1 MSDNNPKLSAEF
13 YLGVALF
20 LVYVALALTAPL
32 LVSERRWTT
41 EWLVITELC
50 LLVLLLLGLVFL
62 KVLHAVLLW
71 IASTKAIR
79 YLRAHLQ
86 QKHSLGAA
94 ANAGQL
100 SLDAKEQCRALREAL
115 RAHWGWRW
123 RFRQPWLLLTCNDTA
138 IARLLPGLV
147 TSGWLLTD
155 DGVLL
160 WSGASQSGQP
170 DVAWLK
176 QLYKL
181 RRHRPVDAVIAVTDG
196 EAYLPSQR
204 HGTHP
209 YGMSLARVVKAL
221 RWSAPVYMLDVAAT
235 NAAGSSNS
243 PVVACEL
250 SNHADATAIEVAL
263 RSLGGQLAQRG
274 MAQLA
279 HGDRNSYLAKLSQ
292 QLDTRSKALIDWS
305 AGLTARQRWAIPI
318 RGIAFAPYPSGTST
332 QPEMLDSANLP
343 HWRYLSEAARRQ
355 PGKRIG
361 WHPMTVCAGFALAA
375 VGLWF
380 AGMLASSWFN
390 SRDVHA
396 AQQAVTEIRSAP
408 DAAARLHALLALQQ
422 QIERYEYRTQQHAPL
437 LTRFGLNRDADVLA
451 ALWQPYAKASREMLV
466 TPVQQNL
473 EATLVDLGQLQTSTL
488 DDKTSRWALGGRD
501 DLKAYLMLAHP
512 ERTEPDFLARR
523 LTQDWSTEARITQGE
538 KQDLAE
544 RLFKF
549 YAEHLKANPDWKIE
563 PRPELVAGARQTLLA
578 VIGARSAQETLYRG
592 ILNGAGNKYPDL
604 TLPSLTAG
612 TDTRGLLRSTAA
624 VPGVYTRQ
632 AYEGYVADAIDA
644 AATRRD
650 VAADWV
656 LTGSQVAG
664 VMATQSADELRA
676 ALTEQYFAAYAAH
689 WQDFMNSLQWES
701 AATLPAA
708 IDQLKLLAD
717 ARQSPAIALM
727 KSLAY
732 QGGAGVQKTSLSDAL
747 VSKAKDI
754 LGKKDD
760 APDSAKAAPTGPL
773 DAAFGPVLRLAGHP
787 GQAVQGG
794 NNDLSLQRYLDRITA
809 LRLHLQQV
817 STGAD
822 ADDRARQM
830 AQAMFRGTSSDLA
843 DTQAYAQLVAASLG
857 AEWAGMGEAL
867 FVRPVAQATQTIV
880 LPAQASLN
888 DVWQRFIVAEWN
900 RIFAGRYPFA
910 NTTND
915 ASLPE
920 LAQFLRPQ
928 GGTIQTFLASQ
939 LAGVL
944 ELQGGQWLPAAGARG
959 ITFDPEFLKTI
970 NILQRIG
977 AHMLVQGDPQYR
989 FELKPIAT
997 PGLTDTKLTI
1007 DGQKLHYYNQRET
1020 WIRMTWPA
1028 SNLQDPGTLL
1038 QWQTEKAGTNKN
1050 YEYGGRF
1057 ALLRMIGHGHIVPID
1072 SATVQITWPAVPDT
1086 RGPLEESTDAQ
1097 SGKAPYEIRFLMRSE
1112 AGQGVLE
1119 LLPLRGLKLPRRVF
1133 LVGNGGAAVD
1143 VPSPAARNAKRGGV

>member
-1 MSDNNPKLSAEF
+1 MENWKSWGYRIVVLAVAAALVSMAYFHGTGSEPAWKQMEL
-13 YLGVALF
+13 VALIG
-20 LVYVALALTAPL
+20 LA
-32 LVSERRWTT
+32 
-41 EWLVITELC
+41 
-50 LLVLLLLGLVFL
+50 
-62 KVLHAVLLW
+62 AVLLRGP
-71 IASTKAIR
+71 I
-79 YLRAHLQ
+79 
-86 QKHSLGAA
+86 AA
-94 ANAGQL
+94 AWKTVASRSNERKRHQRDPAARVGKGAGSKINLAALQYANL
-100 SLDAKEQCRALREAL
+100 KLALREHRCRRL
-115 RAHWGWRW
+115 PR
-123 RFRQPWLLLTCNDTA
+123 LLVTGNDA
-138 IARLLPGLV
+138 AVSRLLPELEEAGWFDTCDALLLSSK
-147 TSGWLLTD
+147 TSNE
-155 DGVLL
+155 
-160 WSGASQSGQP
+160 GQP
-170 DVAWLK
+170 DTAWLK
-176 QLYKL
+176 RLYKL
-181 RRHRPVDAVIAVTDG
+181 RRRRPVDAVIVVTDG
-196 EAYLPSQR
+196 AADLPMPR
-204 HGTHP
+204 RGTHP
-209 YGMSLARVVKAL
+209 YSIRLARIIEIL
-221 RWSAPVYMLDVAAT
+221 RYAAPVYVVDVAGMDPT
-235 NAAGSSNS
+235 VSSDAPIIVCALPNQ
-243 PVVACEL
+243 
-250 SNHADATAIEVAL
+250 ADASAIEEAL
-263 RSLGGQLAQRG
+263 LLLRNQLARRG
-274 MAQLA
+274 LDQLTQE
-279 HGDRNSYLAKLSQ
+279 DRYPYQARLSQ
-292 QLDTRSKALIDWS
+292 RFDTRSKALAKWT
-305 AGLTARQRWAIPI
+305 AGLIAGQIAV

-332 QPEMLDSANLP
+332 KPEMPGSADLP

-361 WHPMTVCAGFALAA
+361 WHPMTVCVGFALVA

-380 AGMLASSWFN
+380 AGMLASGWFN
-390 SRDVHA
+390 SRDVYA
-396 AQQAVTEIRSAP
+396 AQQAVTEIGSARNP
-408 DAAARLHALLALQQ
+408 ATRLHALLALQQ

-451 ALWQPYAKASREMLV
+451 ALWQPYVKASRELLV

-473 EATLVDLGQLQTSTL
+473 EATLVDLGQLQTTTL
-488 DDKTSRWALGGRD
+488 DDKTSQWALSGRD
-501 DLKAYLMLAHP
+501 DLKAYLMLAYP
-512 ERTEPDFLARR
+512 ERTEADFLAGR
-523 LTQDWSTEARITQGE
+523 LPHDWSTEARITPGE
-538 KQDLAE
+538 KQALAE

-549 YAEHLKANPDWKIE
+549 YAQHLKANPDWKIE

-612 TDTRGLLRSTAA
+612 TDARGLLRSAAA
-624 VPGVYTRQ
+624 VPGVFTRQ

-656 LTGSQVAG
+656 LTGSQVAA
-664 VMATQSADELRA
+664 VTATKSADELRA
-676 ALTEQYFAAYAAH
+676 ALTEQYFAEYAAH

-732 QGGAGVQKTSLSDAL
+732 QGGAGVQKTSLSDTL
-747 VSKAKDI
+747 VNKAKDI

-760 APDSAKAAPTGPL
+760 APNSAKAAPAGPL
-773 DAAFGPVLRLAGHP
+773 DAAFGPVLRLAGQP
-787 GQAVQGG
+787 GQAGQGG

-809 LRLHLQQV
+809 LRLRLQQV
-817 STGAD
+817 SIGAD
-822 ADDRARQM
+822 ADDQARQM
-830 AQAMFRGTSSDLA
+830 AQAMFQGKSSDLA

-857 AEWAGMGEAL
+857 AEWAGMGETL
-867 FVRPVAQATQTIV
+867 FVRPVAQATQAIV

-888 DVWQRFIVAEWN
+888 DVWQRFIMAEWN

-928 GGTIQTFLASQ
+928 GGTIQTFLATQ

-944 ELQGGQWLPAAGARG
+944 ELQGDQWMPAAGARG

-1020 WIRMTWPA
+1020 WNRMTWPA

-1119 LLPLRGLKLPRRVF
+1119 LLPLRGLKLPQRVF
-1133 LVGNGGAAVD
+1133 LVGKGGAAVD